1 MGNLVV
7 IPRGA
12 RRKLGWRVHRT
23 ERLNDEPE
31 NLTPERCEAVAPQ
44 AASTNGHAL
53 PAQYPCDE
61 LKKAI

>member
-12 RRKLGWRVHRT
+12 RRKMGWRVHRT

-31 NLTPERCEAVAPQ
+31 LSTQKRCESAAPQ
-44 AASTNGHAL
+44 AASTNGRAL
-53 PAQYPCDE
+53 PAQYPVP
-61 LKKAI
+61 

>member
-23 ERLNDEPE
+23 ERLNDEPD
-31 NLTPERCEAVAPQ
+31 LSTRERSESGSPQ
-44 AASTNGHAL
+44 TASNNGHAL
-53 PAQYPCDE
+53 PAQY
-61 LKKAI
+61 LAFMR

>member
-12 RRKLGWRVHRT
+12 RRKLGWRVHWT
-23 ERLNDEPE
+23 ERPNDEPE
-31 NLTPERCEAVAPQ
+31 LSTRERSEAAAPQ

-53 PAQYPCDE
+53 PAQYPVR
-61 LKKAI
+61 